1 MNSGIK
7 DILINVIG
15 SIIATI
21 MITIVIYIISVDV
34 AIAVASLIV
43 ILTVTL
49 VSSVIY
55 YYIKRYYF
63 VCRTLGIESRSE
75 KKKENWRK
83 FFLESKDI
91 RILLCR
97 GGAVLGTDT
106 DPLYLTLTELPK
118 KWNGKIR
125 VLLLNPESSYVADRA
140 KELEAD
146 VATIKNQC
154 RMVMDNIRRLKEN
167 YSIDI
172 KGAYYDT
179 KPFLRYTLF
188 DGVGFFSYPA
198 WGEKYKPFPY
208 QFRIGQGQT
217 TLYNAL
223 NVHFEQLWR
232 ISEKKVE

>member
-1 MNSGIK
+1 MNSGIRE
-7 DILINVIG
+7 ILINVIG
-15 SIIATI
+15 SIVATI
-21 MITIVIYIISVDV
+21 VITIVIYVISVNV
-34 AIAVASLIV
+34 AIAVASLVV
-43 ILTVTL
+43 ILIVTL
-49 VSSVIY
+49 ASSITY

-63 VCRTLGIESRSE
+63 VCKTLGIESRSE
-75 KKKENWRK
+75 KKKENWEK
-83 FFLESKDI
+83 SFLESKNI

-125 VLLLNPESSYVADRA
+125 VLLLNPESSYIVDRA

-146 VATIKNQC
+146 VETIKNQC

-167 YSIDI
+167 YGIDI
-172 KGAYYDT
+172 KGAYYNT

-188 DGVGFFSYPA
+188 DGFGFFSYPA

-208 QFRIGQGQT
+208 QFRIKRGKT
-217 TLYNAL
+217 TLYGAL
-223 NVHFEQLWR
+223 SVHFEQLWK
-232 ISEKKVE
+232 ISEKVVE